1 MTNITKTEISQ
12 NLEILDTLYRASKD
26 NKKALFYSKLAVL
39 ELCGWLEDTIKSI
52 VRSCAKRNLKD
63 PHHRD
68 AIEKEVI
75 KRNHGFDYEKNFQN
89 MLIRVVGLQGI
100 ETVEQAVNSTAI
112 DNLKREINSLKECRN
127 ILAHTYLHNTTPRLD
142 APSVIMQRFDFVF
155 QALKEFQDTMI
166 NKRL

>member
-1 MTNITKTEISQ
+1 MKNITKTEIRQ
-12 NLEILDTLYRASKD
+12 NLKILDTLYRASTD

-63 PHHRD
+63 PHHQD

-75 KRNHGFDYEKNFQN
+75 KRNHGFDYEKNFQK

-100 ETVEQAVNSTAI
+100 ETVERSVGLIAI
-112 DNLKREINSLKECRN
+112 DNLKREMNSLKKSRN
-127 ILAHTYLHNTTPRLD
+127 SLAHTYLRNITTRFD
-142 APSVIMQRFDFVF
+142 APSVTAQRFDFVF
-155 QALKEFQDTMI
+155 QALKEFQDTMR